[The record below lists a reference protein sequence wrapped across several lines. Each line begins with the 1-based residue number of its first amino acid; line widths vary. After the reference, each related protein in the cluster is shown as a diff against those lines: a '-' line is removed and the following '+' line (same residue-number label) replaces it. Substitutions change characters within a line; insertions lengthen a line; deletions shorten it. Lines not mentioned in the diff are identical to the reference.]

1 VPEAAERGEGEQ
13 VIMSLQAHAR
23 ELAIAAGLLFGL
35 LVAVEAGYRLGRRR
49 TARASGGN
57 APSGGQ
63 VGAIQGATLGLLGLL
78 LGFSFAGAASRFI
91 ERQDLIVQEANAI
104 GTAYLRAD
112 VIPEPQASELRKS
125 LAEYVA
131 HRVEVSKHL
140 AEGLPPHFNAQVAAF
155 HARLWN
161 AARDG
166 VLARPE
172 MAVAVLPP
180 VNEVI
185 DLHSARMAA
194 GRKHLPIVV
203 LALLVACSMLSM
215 GVIGYGCGLSG
226 GRWPWLNASLA
237 VLIAAAL
244 WTTIDL
250 DHPRAGLIRLSDA
263 ALQQLDL
270 KPAAPGTK
278 E

>member
-1 VPEAAERGEGEQ
+1 
-13 VIMSLQAHAR
+13 MSLHGHAG
-23 ELAIAAGLLFGL
+23 ELVIGLGLFVSLLAAL
-35 LVAVEAGYRLGRRR
+35 EAGYRLGRRR
-49 TARASGGN
+49 AQAGRE
-57 APSGGQ
+57 APGGGQ
-63 VGAIQGATLGLLGLL
+63 VGAIQGAMLGLLGLL

-112 VIPEPQASELRKS
+112 LIPDPQAPQVRQV

-131 HRVEVSKHL
+131 HRLKVSKHL
-140 AEGLPPHFNAQVAAF
+140 AEGFPPNFEADVAAF
-155 HARLWN
+155 HARLWQ
-161 AARDG
+161 AAKDG

-172 MAVAVLPP
+172 MAVAVLDP

-185 DLHSARMAA
+185 DLHSTRMAS
-194 GRKHLPIVV
+194 GRKHLPKVV

-215 GVIGYGCGLSG
+215 AVLGYGCGCGTSG
-226 GRWPWLNASLA
+226 GRWPWLNGSL
-237 VLIAAAL
+237 VILIAAAL

-263 ALQQLDL
+263 PLEQLDL
-270 KPAAPGTK
+270 RPTDVK
-278 E
+278 